1 MKPAAA
7 SGAGLKLV
15 LASTSTYRKKL
26 LERLGL
32 HFTVAAPNVDETP
45 LPGESAFELVRRLA
59 RSKAEVVAQRS
70 TKSLIVGSDQLAVC
84 GRDALGKPGSG
95 ERAIAQLKS
104 LSGQRVVFH
113 TAIHIVNSESGAN
126 DGYVDLTTVHFRQ
139 LGDEEIR
146 RYVTRDKPYDSAGGF
161 KIEALGISLFDRV
174 ESSDP
179 TALIGLPLI
188 WLAAALRRHGFTLP

>member
-1 MKPAAA
+1 MKPATAA
-7 SGAGLKLV
+7 ETGLKLV
-15 LASTSTYRKKL
+15 LASTSSHRKKL
-26 LERLGL
+26 LERFGVP
-32 HFTVAAPNVDETP
+32 FTVAAPNVDETP
-45 LPGESAFELVRRLA
+45 LPGESAVELVRRLA
-59 RSKAEVVAQRS
+59 RSKADVVAQRS
-70 TKSLIVGSDQLAVC
+70 TKSLVVGSDQLAVC

-113 TAIHIVNSESGAN
+113 TAIHVLNSESGAN
-126 DGYVDLTTVHFRQ
+126 EGYVDLTTVHFRK
-139 LGDEEIR
+139 LTDDEIR

-161 KIEALGISLFDRV
+161 KIEALGISLFERV

>member
-1 MKPAAA
+1 MKPAA
-7 SGAGLKLV
+7 STGSGLKLV
-15 LASTSTYRKKL
+15 LGSTSSYRKKL
-26 LERLGL
+26 LERFGIP
-32 HFTVAAPNVDETP
+32 FTVAAPNVDETP
-45 LPGESAFELVRRLA
+45 LPGESAIELVRRLA

-70 TKSLIVGSDQLAVC
+70 TKSLVVGSDQLAVC

-113 TAIHIVNSESGAN
+113 TAIHVVNSESGAN
-126 DGYVDLTTVHFRQ
+126 EGYVDLTTVHFRK
-139 LGDEEIR
+139 LSDEEIR
-146 RYVTRDKPYDSAGGF
+146 RYITRDKPYDSAGGF
-161 KIEALGISLFDRV
+161 KIEALGITLFDRV

-188 WLAAALRRHGFTLP
+188 WLAGALRRHGFTLP